1 MKPAEDYTKEGCV
14 GTMKSNKPQI
24 KLSPDSTEYTKVQEL
39 VYELKVHD
47 AMLQNVITIAP
58 DTSMSALREV
68 LRANRISG
76 TPVVQG
82 DKLVGVISI
91 EDFIKWLGD
100 GAVDC
105 PIKDKMTETPDVM
118 YSNEPLIHAV
128 SKLDKTGFGR
138 LPVIDRNSDKL
149 VGIITKGDII
159 ERLLRKLE
167 IDYHEEEIHRYR
179 ASHLFEDII
188 GDEVALT
195 FRSHVVG
202 KDFNCAGKASSGL
215 KKTLDRL
222 GIHPQI
228 VRRAAIA
235 SYEAEMNLVIYT
247 DGGTIKASVQQGKI
261 NIEVKDS
268 GPGIPNVEKAMQPG
282 FSTASDWV
290 RELGFGAGMGL
301 VNIKK
306 CADEI
311 SLTSEVG
318 KGTRLRFTINIDNP
332 QHQSK
337 TG

>member
-1 MKPAEDYTKEGCV
+1 MMKP
-14 GTMKSNKPQI
+14 NKPQI
-24 KLSPDSTEYTKVQEL
+24 KFGPDSTEYTKVQEL
-39 VYELKVHD
+39 VYELKVRD
-47 AMLQNVITIAP
+47 AMLKNVITTAP
-58 DTSMSALREV
+58 DTSMSSLREV
-68 LRANRISG
+68 LRSNRISG
-76 TPVVQG
+76 TPVVEAN
-82 DKLVGVISI
+82 KLVGVISI
-91 EDFIKWLGD
+91 EDFINWLGN

-105 PIKDKMTETPDVM
+105 PIKDKMTPDPDVM
-118 YSNEPLIHAV
+118 YDNEPLIHAV

-138 LPVIDRNSDKL
+138 LPVIERNSGKL

-195 FRSHVVG
+195 FQSHVTG
-202 KDFNCAGKASSGL
+202 KDFNRAGKASSGL

-235 SYEAEMNLVIYT
+235 SYEAEMNLVIYSD
-247 DGGTIKASVQQGKI
+247 DGGTITASVRPGKI
-261 NIEVKDS
+261 SIEVKDT
-268 GPGIPNVEKAMQPG
+268 GPGISDIDKAMQPG
-282 FSTASDWV
+282 YSTASDWV

-318 KGTRLRFTINIDNP
+318 KGTHLKIVINIDRPLN
-332 QHQSK
+332 QSK
-337 TG
+337 AG

>member
-1 MKPAEDYTKEGCV
+1 MG
-14 GTMKSNKPQI
+14 MIKSNKPPI
-24 KLSPDSTEYTKVQEL
+24 KPGPDSTKFTKVQEL
-39 VYELKVHD
+39 IYELKIRD
-47 AMLQNVITIAP
+47 AMMQNVIT
-58 DTSMSALREV
+58 TSPSTLMSELREI
-68 LRANRISG
+68 LKSNRISG
-76 TPVVQG
+76 TPVVES
-82 DKLVGVISI
+82 DKLVGIISL

-105 PIKDKMTETPDVM
+105 PIKGKMTTNLNVM

-138 LPVIDRNSDKL
+138 FPILDRNTGKL

-179 ASHLFEDII
+179 ASHIFEDIL
-188 GDEVALT
+188 GDKVALT
-195 FRSHVVG
+195 FESQVVG
-202 KDFNCAGKASSGL
+202 KDFNLAGKASSEL

-247 DGGTIKASVQQGKI
+247 DGGTITASVQPDTI
-261 NIEVKDS
+261 NIEIKDS
-268 GPGIPNVEKAMQPG
+268 GPGIPDVEKALQPG
-282 FSTASDWV
+282 YSTASDWV

-306 CADEI
+306 CADNL
-311 SLTSEVG
+311 SLKSKVG
-318 KGTRLRFTINIDNP
+318 KGTHLIITIDID
-332 QHQSK
+332 HAKYQSEA
-337 TG
+337 G